1 MNQRT
6 DDDAFAVFVK
16 QHRSF
21 GYGRMMH
28 LISELW
34 RSDDPVGALS
44 VGDTYGMLERKR
56 ERCAAEGHDVRHG
69 NSYDWCDRCGE
80 QLDPDTGELT

>member
-1 MNQRT
+1 MSNNQRSD
-6 DDDAFAVFVK
+6 DDDAFMAFVK

-21 GYGRMMH
+21 GFGRMMH

-34 RSDDPVGALS
+34 RSEDPRGALS
-44 VGDTYGMLERKR
+44 VGDAYGVVEKKR
-56 ERCAAEGHDVRHG
+56 ERCALEGHDRSSG

-80 QLDPDTGELT
+80 RLELKRR